1 MSLVDK
7 FIPVF
12 QNIKNLPLL
21 LSEDLDKTFV
31 ELEKEVTG
39 MLADLSSAEHSSQ
52 QNEDALFAICA
63 LLDEMVL
70 DSQWKHR
77 DEWAS
82 SPLQKK
88 YFDTQNAGTEF
99 YQRLD
104 QLNENDS
111 ADQDVREVY
120 LYALVEGFSGCYFET
135 GEQSFKQKII
145 QANYSLISKDIN
157 NDLFSPKVPELM
169 DSGVIQVNR
178 KNQKELA
185 AIIGPITIVLL
196 TYLFFRNDL
205 INSVS
210 EILSQF

>member
-1 MSLVDK
+1 MSLIDK

-12 QNIKNLPLL
+12 LNIKNLSLL

-39 MLADLSSAEHSSQ
+39 MLADLTSADHSSQ

-135 GEQSFKQKII
+135 GEQSFKQEII
-145 QANYSLISKDIN
+145 QANYALISKDIN
-157 NDLFSPKVPELM
+157 NGLFSPKVPEPI

-178 KNQKELA
+178 KKQKELA